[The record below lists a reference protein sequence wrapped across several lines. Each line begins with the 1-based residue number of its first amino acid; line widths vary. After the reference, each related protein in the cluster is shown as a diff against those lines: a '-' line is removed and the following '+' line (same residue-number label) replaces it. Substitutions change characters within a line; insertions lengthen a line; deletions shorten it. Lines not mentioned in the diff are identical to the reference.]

1 MATKPLVQ
9 SRPDGGEYV
18 KRQHIPLTST
28 IAFGALVGLGVL
40 QARPTPAVADPSVT
54 GTPGTGT
61 PVTTTPVRQSDWP
74 VEIDTVG
81 SVQALKSVTVHPQV
95 SGQLLALAFHE
106 GQTVQL
112 GQMLARIDPRL
123 FQAAVDEDNATIAK
137 DRALLA
143 NETINMHRYGPLSV
157 KGLVSTQEYQTQQAK
172 VAQMQAQISVDQ
184 AALDRDQVR
193 LGFTSI
199 TSPING
205 VAGLNLIDA
214 GNVVTPQDPQGLVVV
229 TQIEPIAVLFAIPQA
244 ELPQVQL
251 DLQSSGAA
259 GLTVAG
265 WSQDGTHLLDTG
277 TLLAINNHVDPTSG
291 TVILKAI
298 FPNQKHLLWPGEFVN
313 ARLVLHLQHD
323 ALSVPIN
330 ALQQGPSGPFVWT
343 VASNGTAQQVNVSV
357 TQSSNGQALIG
368 SGLTPGAQVVTNGQY
383 GLVAGTKVAEQK
395 VDAGQGNSLL
405 LRNNHDNQLGI
416 VP

>member
-1 MATKPLVQ
+1 
-9 SRPDGGEYV
+9 
-18 KRQHIPLTST
+18 
-28 IAFGALVGLGVL
+28 LVGLGIL
-40 QARPTPAVADPSVT
+40 QARPTPAVADPSS
-54 GTPGTGT
+54 TGT

-81 SVQALKSVTVHPQV
+81 TVQALKSVTVHPQV
-95 SGQLLALAFHE
+95 SGQLLSLAFHE
-106 GQTVQL
+106 GQSVQP

-143 NETINMHRYGPLSV
+143 NETINLHRYGPLSA
-157 KGLVSTQEYQTQQAK
+157 KGLISTQEYQTQQAK
-172 VAQMQAQISVDQ
+172 VAQMQAQISMDQ
-184 AALDRDQVR
+184 AALERDQVR

-205 VAGLNLIDA
+205 VVGLNLIDA
-214 GNVVTPQDPQGLVVV
+214 GNVVTPQDPQGLFVV
-229 TQIEPIAVLFAIPQA
+229 TEIEPIAVLFNIPQA

-259 GLTVAG
+259 GLTVTA

-291 TVILKAI
+291 TVILKAM

-313 ARLVLHLQHD
+313 TRLVLHLQHD
-323 ALSVPIN
+323 ALSVPIT

-343 VASNGTAQQVNVSV
+343 VASNGIAQQVNVSV
-357 TQSSNGQALIG
+357 TQSSHGQALIG
-368 SGLTPGAQVVTNGQY
+368 SGLTPGEQVVTNGQY

-395 VDAGQGNSLL
+395 ADAGQGISLP

>member
-1 MATKPLVQ
+1 M
-9 SRPDGGEYV
+9 
-18 KRQHIPLTST
+18 KRKHSPLTST
-28 IAFGALVGLGVL
+28 IALGALVGLGVL
-40 QARPTPAVADPSVT
+40 QARPTPALADTS
-54 GTPGTGT
+54 GTGT
-61 PVTTTPVRQSDWP
+61 PVATTPVTTTTVKQSNWP
-74 VEIDTVG
+74 VEIDAVG
-81 SVQALKSVTVHPQV
+81 SVQALKSITVHPQV
-95 SGQLLALAFHE
+95 SGQLLDLAFHE
-106 GQTVQL
+106 GQTVQS

-157 KGLVSTQEYQTQQAK
+157 KGLISTQEYQTQQAK
-172 VAQMQAQISVDQ
+172 VAQMQAQVSVDE
-184 AALDRDQVR
+184 ATLDRDQVR

-205 VAGLNLIDA
+205 VVGLNLIDA
-214 GNVVTPQDPQGLVVV
+214 GNVVTPQDPRGLVVV
-229 TQIEPIAVLFAIPQA
+229 TQIEPIAVLFTIPQA
-244 ELPQVQL
+244 DLPRVQL

-259 GLTVAG
+259 GLTVAA
-265 WSQDGTHLLDTG
+265 WSQDGTHKLDTG
-277 TLLAINNHVDPTSG
+277 RLLAINNHVDPTNG
-291 TVILKAI
+291 TVILKAE

-313 ARLVLHLQHD
+313 TRLVVRLQHD
-323 ALSVPIN
+323 ALSVPID
-330 ALQQGPSGPFVWT
+330 AVQQGPSGPYVWT

-368 SGLTPGAQVVTNGQY
+368 SGLTPGAQIVTNGQY
-383 GLVAGTKVAEQK
+383 GLVAGAKVAVQK
-395 VDAGQGNSLL
+395 SDAGQGNSLP